1 MQATGNVSEHRRM
14 SDRTARLFWLI
25 VVATVSVFASLL
37 PKARFAPVIPGWEEI
52 AQITSNAIQK
62 IYLGQGEIEAT
73 LKDTATQANA
83 ILAKK

>member
-1 MQATGNVSEHRRM
+1 M
-14 SDRTARLFWLI
+14 
-25 VVATVSVFASLL
+25 
-37 PKARFAPVIPGWEEI
+37 IPGWEEI

-62 IYLGQGEIEAT
+62 IYLGQGDIEAT